1 MDQIASLFGETDSA
15 VFIDCQTEDIE
26 PINLG
31 FNDAGLEL
39 VVIDTKSSHDLSDG
53 DYGNRRAECYSAA
66 SKLRI
71 SSLRQ
76 LSATQLSGID
86 ELLSTTEHKRARHIV
101 TENQRVMEA
110 VQAIKDADF
119 KNLGRLMNESHVS
132 MRDDFEISTDELD
145 LAVEAAITSGAVGAR
160 MTGGGFGG
168 SAIALVN
175 SEFLEA
181 LHFGVT
187 LAFET
192 RGFQTPD
199 IFTVKPSAGAKRLEI
214 ND

>member
-1 MDQIASLFGETDSA
+1 
-15 VFIDCQTEDIE
+15 
-26 PINLG
+26 LG
-31 FNDAGLEL
+31 
-39 VVIDTKSSHDLSDG
+39 
-53 DYGNRRAECYSAA
+53 
-66 SKLRI
+66 I

-76 LSATQLSGID
+76 LSANQLPGLD
-86 ELLSTTEHKRARHIV
+86 ELLSSTEHKRARHIV
-101 TENQRVMEA
+101 TENQRVLEA

-119 KNLGRLMNESHVS
+119 RSFGKLMNESHVS

-145 LAVEAAITSGAVGAR
+145 LAVEAAITSGALGSR

-168 SAIALVN
+168 SAIALIE

-181 LHFGVT
+181 LRFGVI

-192 RGFQTPD
+192 RGFQPPD
-199 IFTVKPSAGAKRLEI
+199 IFPVKPSPGAKRLEV